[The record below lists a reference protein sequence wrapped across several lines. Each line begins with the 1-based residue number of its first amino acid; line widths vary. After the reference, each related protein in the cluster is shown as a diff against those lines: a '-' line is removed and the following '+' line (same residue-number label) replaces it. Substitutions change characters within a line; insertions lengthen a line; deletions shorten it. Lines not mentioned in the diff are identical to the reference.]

1 MTQKIENSNDER
13 IDYFNRAVIYISIL
27 IIILCLFLVFIETT
41 TKTYTAYSFEN
52 CDDKKCDVNIDY
64 EVKSLIHEKYN
75 TKVGLNAKSP
85 DMEDIST
92 DPLQISKDNTA
103 IWIIGTEDILIILHT
118 GDYIEIYD
126 YSQPEEDYQFRYNI
140 SSGEIEK

>member
-1 MTQKIENSNDER
+1 MYFNTYVERINNCLLLSCLGKTFRVGAPCIICNMKQKIENSTDERRNNCLLLSCLGKTYRVGALCIICNMTQKIENSNDER

-64 EVKSLIHEKYN
+64 EVQSLIHEK
-75 TKVGLNAKSP
+75 
-85 DMEDIST
+85 
-92 DPLQISKDNTA
+92 
-103 IWIIGTEDILIILHT
+103 
-118 GDYIEIYD
+118 
-126 YSQPEEDYQFRYNI
+126 
-140 SSGEIEK
+140 